1 MVRAWASPTCRRAD
15 RFLKTSTRGVSLP
28 ACPPVFRPHPL
39 RHTEAATGRRRLDQD
54 PARHSR
60 PRPGS
65 RRAGQRPAG
74 TAQARTPA
82 VATQDQTTTR
92 RRRARQAPP
101 RRTAGRRSGQ
111 RLTSA
116 AQHRIQQTG
125 EAGIEVIATQRA
137 DALGSHHALVDQS
150 RLAQHLEVVRAG
162 RLDDRQIEAVARAL
176 APVGRQLAN
185 DPKAHRVA
193 ERVEDGRQV
202 EIGSRRM
209 IKRRGLLGGRSPPLS
224 ASCPLLTASCPL
236 LSASCPLLCVS
247 RSRILFA
254 GSELLADRRRLATR
268 FGLPLTAPRLPL
280 PAPPSPPRLP
290 VRPSSPWPLDPSC
303 PACPAC
309 PSSAPSTGPPAPFA
323 PPRRRSVD
331 LRRRVVVSPVDAAIT
346 PPIVRQPSNYLLTC
360 SMIIVLDPEE
370 AHAGGEQDAAGG
382 GQPAGAGKRAG
393 QRPLGPHSPCCRR
406 PRHQPR

>member
-1 MVRAWASPTCRRAD
+1 MPSGFPSSPAEAYRGGHWQAPLGSGPGAP
-15 RFLKTSTRGVSLP
+15 LKTT
-28 ACPPVFRPHPL
+28 
-39 RHTEAATGRRRLDQD
+39 T
-54 PARHSR
+54 R
-60 PRPGS
+60 PRPDGVGPAS
-65 RRAGQRPAG
+65 PRQAPPRRTARHRPGTSPG
-74 TAQARTPA
+74 TAQP
-82 VATQDQTTTR
+82 D
-92 RRRARQAPP
+92 RQAPP

-280 PAPPSPPRLP
+280 AA
-290 VRPSSPWPLDPSC
+290 PSSML
-303 PACPAC
+303 
-309 PSSAPSTGPPAPFA
+309 T
-323 PPRRRSVD
+323 
-331 LRRRVVVSPVDAAIT
+331 T
-346 PPIVRQPSNYLLTC
+346 P
-360 SMIIVLDPEE
+360 
-370 AHAGGEQDAAGG
+370 G
-382 GQPAGAGKRAG
+382 
-393 QRPLGPHSPCCRR
+393 
-406 PRHQPR
+406 

>member
-1 MVRAWASPTCRRAD
+1 MPSGFPSSPAEAYRGGPWQAPLGSGPGAP
-15 RFLKTSTRGVSLP
+15 LKTTTRQPSRRP
-28 ACPPVFRPHPL
+28 APG
-39 RHTEAATGRRRLDQD
+39 RHRSGQN
-54 PARHSR
+54 PGGRHSR
-60 PRPGS
+60 PDHDPTASGRPAPPRRTARHRPGTS
-65 RRAGQRPAG
+65 PG
-74 TAQARTPA
+74 TAQP
-82 VATQDQTTTR
+82 D
-92 RRRARQAPP
+92 RQAPP

-224 ASCPLLTASCPL
+224 ATCPPLSASCPLLSASCPL

-280 PAPPSPPRLP
+280 AAPRSPLAAT
-290 VRPSSPWPLDPSC
+290 SSML
-303 PACPAC
+303 
-309 PSSAPSTGPPAPFA
+309 T
-323 PPRRRSVD
+323 
-331 LRRRVVVSPVDAAIT
+331 T
-346 PPIVRQPSNYLLTC
+346 P
-360 SMIIVLDPEE
+360 
-370 AHAGGEQDAAGG
+370 G
-382 GQPAGAGKRAG
+382 
-393 QRPLGPHSPCCRR
+393 
-406 PRHQPR
+406 